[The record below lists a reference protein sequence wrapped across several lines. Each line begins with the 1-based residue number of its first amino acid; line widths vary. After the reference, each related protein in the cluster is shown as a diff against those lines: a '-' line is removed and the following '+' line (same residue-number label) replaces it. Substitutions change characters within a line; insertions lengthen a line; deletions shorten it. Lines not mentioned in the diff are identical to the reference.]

1 MQDIVFLVADAD
13 TEQAIIGLLSRT
25 LSLGIRDIKYQ
36 IYKHDRRDPGC
47 RTEAD
52 IFLRQF
58 VKQFDYAIVLFDH
71 EGCGQEQDNIETIQD
86 ELERRL
92 TNTGWENRNRVVVIK
107 PELEIW
113 VWSDSPKVD
122 ECLGWANH
130 QPALRT
136 WLQEN
141 QLLRRNEIKPKN
153 PKEAVEK
160 SLREVRKPRSA
171 AIYKQIAESVS
182 LSRCNDP
189 SFERLK
195 STLQAWFPRGNINP

>member
-13 TEQAIIGLLSRT
+13 MMQAIIGLLSRT
-25 LSLGIRDIKYQ
+25 PSLGIRDVTYQ

-47 RTEAD
+47 CNEAHL
-52 IFLRQF
+52 FLRAFVNQF
-58 VKQFDYAIVLFDH
+58 RYAIVLFDH
-71 EGCGQEQDNIETIQD
+71 EGCGREQDDVEAIQD
-86 ELERRL
+86 ELETQL
-92 TNTGWENRNRVVVIK
+92 TITGWEDRNRVVVIK

-136 WLQEN
+136 WLQHN
-141 QLLRRNEIKPKN
+141 KLLRQNEIKPEK

-171 AIYKQIAESVS
+171 AIYKQIANSVS

-195 STLQAWFPRGNINP
+195 STLRAWFPKGNITP